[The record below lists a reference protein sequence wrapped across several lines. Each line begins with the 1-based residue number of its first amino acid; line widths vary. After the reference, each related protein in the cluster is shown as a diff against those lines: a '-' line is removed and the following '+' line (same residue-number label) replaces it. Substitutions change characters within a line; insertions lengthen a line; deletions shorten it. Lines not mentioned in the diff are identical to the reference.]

1 MTKTNPFLLFIS
13 VEQPPLSYI
22 LIIFFC
28 IEVVA
33 NLTYYQFKIE
43 GRLHLQENSYTHQ

>member
-1 MTKTNPFLLFIS
+1 MTKTNPFLLLIS
-13 VEQPPLSYI
+13 VEQPSFSYI
-22 LIIFFC
+22 LIIFCC

-43 GRLHLQENSYTHQ
+43 GHFHVQENLYTHQ